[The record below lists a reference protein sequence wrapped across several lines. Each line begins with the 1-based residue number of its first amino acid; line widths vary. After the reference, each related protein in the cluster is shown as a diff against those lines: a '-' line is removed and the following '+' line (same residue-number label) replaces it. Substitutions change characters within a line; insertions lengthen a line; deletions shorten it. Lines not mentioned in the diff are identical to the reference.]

1 MKIFFGPDV
10 DAMVTELRG
19 QSASSVRLHVLHSI
33 EGQELV
39 MKVYVT
45 ALCNEQI
52 YESVS
57 ERTASLADV
66 PEDQVGEFVRN
77 NCEQVRDET
86 AERVAGFEVK
96 AGIIE
101 Q

>member
-10 DAMVTELRG
+10 DAMVMELRG
-19 QSASSVRLHVLHSI
+19 QSANSVRLHVLHSV

-52 YESVS
+52 FESVF

-66 PEDQVGEFVRN
+66 PEDQVDGFIRDMSV
-77 NCEQVRDET
+77 QVRDET
-86 AERVAGFEVK
+86 AERVAGFEVRP
-96 AGIIE
+96 GIVV